1 MMEMMKMK
9 SGNGGT
15 GGEGGAGGAGGS
27 AGMDYA
33 PRPPYQNNNSS
44 NWMWIIIILIL
55 VCGFVGMFFA
65 IKQKPKPVYLKPKDK
80 QKSNG
85 NEEQSD
91 KEIVEK
97 KQIEDPIKQASS
109 TINENS
115 DVVKSEVK
123 SLRQS
128 AVSMSVGQKEAA
140 TKIIEDWLDEPE
152 ENNQDESE
160 KEG

>member
-1 MMEMMKMK
+1 
-9 SGNGGT
+9 
-15 GGEGGAGGAGGS
+15 
-27 AGMDYA
+27 MDYA

-44 NWMWIIIILIL
+44 SWMWIIIILIL
-55 VCGFVGMFFA
+55 VGGFVGVFFA
-65 IKQKPKPVYLKPKDK
+65 LKQKPKPVYLKPKNK
-80 QKSNG
+80 EKNK
-85 NEEQSD
+85 ESD
-91 KEIVEK
+91 NNIEK
-97 KQIEDPIKQASS
+97 KQIADPVQEANPP
-109 TINENS
+109 INENA

-160 KEG
+160 KEE